1 MRLFGDAAPPPLTFA
16 QQMEQQ
22 RLTSAQQL
30 QQQRLTGSQQLSTQQ
45 QQDAAARQQAQIAA
59 GQAASSAFYSSI
71 QSQSAGNQDLI
82 RGVAERSAAWLQ
94 PQMVQQ
100 QSGGSNLGLIL
111 GLTGGAA
118 VLLLVVILLVKR

>member
-1 MRLFGDAAPPPLTFA
+1 MRLFGQAPPPLTFA

-22 RLTSAQQL
+22 RLANAQQL

-59 GQAASSAFYSSI
+59 SQAASSAFYSNI
-71 QSQSAGNQDLI
+71 QAQSAGNQDLI

-94 PQMVQQ
+94 PRVVQQ
-100 QSGGSNLGLIL
+100 DSGSNLGLIL
-111 GLTGGAA
+111 GITGGAA
-118 VLLLVVILLVKR
+118 VLVLLVILLVKR